1 MLNTDKAID
10 MIPYLTGI
18 YEKID
23 KAPFKGMKGKS
34 AEEVGKKAMVS
45 VLKNL
50 PTFKNEIYS
59 IVSLVCEKP
68 VEDIKKQ
75 GIGETIKQF
84 KEIYNDIAKDK
95 ELQSFF
101 KEAVP
106 SATKE

>member
-10 MIPYLTGI
+10 MIPYITEF

-23 KAPFKGMKGKS
+23 KKPFKNMKSKS
-34 AEEVGKKAMVS
+34 AEEVGKKAIVLI
-45 VLKNL
+45 LKNL
-50 PTFKNEIYS
+50 PAFKNEIYS

-84 KEIYNDIAKDK
+84 RAIYDDIAKDK

-101 KEAVP
+101 KEAVL
-106 SATKE
+106 SVTKE

>member
-10 MIPYLTGI
+10 MIPYLTEM

-23 KAPFKGMKGKS
+23 KTPFRNMKNKS
-34 AEEVGKKAMVS
+34 TEEVGKKAMVL

-50 PTFKNEIYS
+50 PTFKNEIYN
-59 IVSLVCEKP
+59 IVSLICEKP

-75 GIGETIKQF
+75 GLGETIMQF
-84 KEIYNDIAKDK
+84 KAIYDDIANDK

-101 KEAVP
+101 KGAVL

>member
-10 MIPYLTGI
+10 MIPYITEF

-23 KAPFKGMKGKS
+23 KKPFENMKSKS
-34 AEEVGKKAMVS
+34 AEEVGKKAIVLI
-45 VLKNL
+45 LKNL

-84 KEIYNDIAKDK
+84 KAIYDDIAKDK
-95 ELQSFF
+95 ELQNFF
-101 KEAVP
+101 KEAVL
-106 SATKE
+106 SVTKE

>member
-1 MLNTDKAID
+1 VLNTDKAID

-23 KAPFKGMKGKS
+23 KTPFKGMKGKP

-50 PTFKNEIYS
+50 PTFKDEIYS
-59 IVSLVCEKP
+59 IVSLVCEKS
-68 VEDIKKQ
+68 VSDIKKQ

-84 KEIYNDIAKDK
+84 KEIYDDIAKDK
-95 ELQSFF
+95 DLQDFF

-106 SATKE
+106 SAMKE